1 MTISQEDARRAIELL
16 NYVADRAALLGEVPA
31 DLDEQVLE
39 FLYDTDTGE
48 MRFEEHDEDPSPMC
62 RCEECPMGG
71 PYTCVSED

>member
-16 NYVADRAALLGEVPA
+16 TRAHDRLCGCSDEAPLLLEGETA
-31 DLDEQVLE
+31 E
-39 FLYDTDTGE
+39 FLYDDDGYA
-48 MRFEEHDEDPSPMC
+48 RFEERDDDPSPMC

>member
-16 NYVADRAALLGEVPA
+16 NYVADRAALLAPVPA

-48 MRFEEHDEDPSPMC
+48 SRFEERDDDPSPDC
-62 RCEECPMGG
+62 RCEECPNGG
-71 PYTCVSED
+71 PYTCISED